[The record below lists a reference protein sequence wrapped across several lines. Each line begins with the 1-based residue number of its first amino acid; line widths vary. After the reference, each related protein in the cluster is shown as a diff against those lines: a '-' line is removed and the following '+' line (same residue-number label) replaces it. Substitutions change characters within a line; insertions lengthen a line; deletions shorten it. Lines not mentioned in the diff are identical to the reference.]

1 MYQKFHVLTDRV
13 TYALALV
20 GFSGLLI
27 LSIMV
32 VLDILLRTLFDFPLK
47 GVNDVSAMVMAVVI
61 AACIPQ
67 ALLMKQNISVEI
79 LGQVIGG
86 RIYLFLQALASLAV
100 LIFFVLLT
108 WQFFPYA
115 NSVYASGEKTW
126 VLQWP
131 IGPWWYVAIV
141 GFVASVVAQVMVFVD
156 DVIAL
161 ITGQGDDSASAKL
174 VTEEV

>member
-1 MYQKFHVLTDRV
+1 MTERAA
-13 TYALALV
+13 YALALV

-32 VLDILLRTLFDFPLK
+32 VLDIILRTTVDFPLK

-67 ALLMKQNISVEI
+67 ALFLKQNISVEI

-86 RIYLFLQALASLAV
+86 RVYLFLQALASLAV
-100 LIFFVLLT
+100 LIFFTLLA
-108 WQFFPYA
+108 WQFVPYSE
-115 NSVYASGEKTW
+115 SVWSSGERTW
-126 VLQWP
+126 VLGWP
-131 IGPWWYVAIV
+131 IGPWWYVATV
-141 GFVASVVAQVMVFVD
+141 GFFVSAVTQLMVFVD

-161 ITGQGDDSASAKL
+161 LTDNGTPRSQPDPQEG
-174 VTEEV
+174 V